1 MAYDKVV
8 DSTELDTALS
18 ALADAIRTKTGGASG
33 LSFPGNGMKNA
44 VNSIVT
50 LSEGSADADATAEDI
65 LLGKTA
71 YVNGVKLTG
80 TFSSSGYH
88 LEGEWTIDQ
97 DKLDDVMDRVPEQLL
112 DFKFGIDN
120 PTSPG
125 FWSFTGIKSRVEIN
139 SEGTYYGTYILQFKD
154 TSGDYIDVYSM
165 EDGLSGNWVGSFY
178 KGNFRFETPQLVD
191 KVFYVW
197 FNSFATKKAESE
209 VVLQDEKT
217 VSITS
222 NGTQEI
228 TADDGYDAVKK
239 VIVNTNVPTQGGGG
253 LSRVTLPAGSYTL
266 SKQYPDDYANYPS
279 EYEFSERVSGV
290 HPSMVDLSFNKI
302 TILGNDGSVE
312 APNVTINLYLN
323 DTLQINLSYYDSPVI
338 TINQDTEVSSYF
350 YNLFMALI

>member
-1 MAYDKVV
+1 MAKWNENP
-8 DSTELDTALS
+8 SWTPFEQINGGNRFESKLS
-18 ALADAIRTKTGGASG
+18 AEDLNILAENIAYLKSMEW
-33 LSFPGNGMKNA
+33 S
-44 VNSIVT
+44 
-50 LSEGSADADATAEDI
+50 
-65 LLGKTA
+65 LLGD
-71 YVNGVKLTG
+71 
-80 TFSSSGYH
+80 
-88 LEGEWTIDQ
+88 WTIDQ
-97 DKLDDVMDRVPEQLL
+97 NKLDDAMNSVPEQLL

-120 PTSPG
+120 PTAG
-125 FWSFTGIKSRVEIN
+125 FTSYTGIKSRNEIN
-139 SEGTYYGTYILQFKD
+139 STGTGYVYILQFRD
-154 TSGDYIDVYSM
+154 TTGNYIDVYSM
-165 EDGLSGNWVGSFY
+165 VDGSSGNWVGSFY
-178 KGNFRFETPQLVD
+178 KGNFRFETKQPVS
-191 KVFYVW
+191 KAFYNW
-197 FNSFATKKAESE
+197 FNSFATQTSSSA
-209 VVLQDEKT
+209 VMIQDEKT

-290 HPSMVDLSFNKI
+290 YPAPHPSVNDLSFDKI

-338 TINQDTEVSSYF
+338 TINANTSVSSYF